1 MKTNELMSAFDNL
14 KVGLFFGSDTGNT
27 EVITNDFVETWEAT
41 ELEVIAGIDM
51 KVEDYARFDFII
63 IGLSTWYDGDLQSD
77 FEDFFPQFQTI
88 DFTDKIVAMYGLGD
102 QLGYDEY
109 FVDGLGILGEVI
121 LNNGGKIIGMWPTE
135 GYDYTKSKA
144 EFTPELFYGLALDE
158 DNEMEKTAERLE
170 AWIPQVVKELEEA
183 LTEAGAVS

>member
-1 MKTNELMSAFDNL
+1 MSAFDNL

-27 EVITNDFVETWEAT
+27 EVITNDFVETWDAT
-41 ELEVIAGIDM
+41 ELEVIAAIDM
-51 KVEDYARFDFII
+51 KKEDYARFDFII

-77 FEDFFPQFQTI
+77 FEDFFPQFQEI
-88 DFTDKIVAMYGLGD
+88 DFTGKIVAMYGLGD

-121 LNNGGKIIGMWPTE
+121 LKNGGKIIGMWPTE
-135 GYDYTKSKA
+135 GYDYTKSKG
-144 EFTPELFYGLALDE
+144 EFNDKLFYGLALDE

-183 LTEAGAVS
+183 LVANPVG